1 MSGETREK
9 IVPKTRMAGKTA
21 RKSLSRGVGRKGG
34 LRLEDSVW
42 VVAAAMSMLV
52 DGDGGY
58 EAVLAARRCEA
69 I

>member
-9 IVPKTRMAGKTA
+9 IVPKTRMKGKTA
-21 RKSLSRGVGRKGG
+21 RKSLSRGVGRNGG

-52 DGDGGY
+52 DGDGGS

>member
-9 IVPKTRMAGKTA
+9 MVPKTRMAGKTA
-21 RKSLSRGVGRKGG
+21 RKSLSRGVGRNGG
-34 LRLEDSVW
+34 LRREDSAW

-52 DGDGGY
+52 DGVGS
-58 EAVLAARRCEA
+58 EAVFAARRCTEA

>member
-9 IVPKTRMAGKTA
+9 MVPKMRMAGKTA
-21 RKSLSRGVGRKGG
+21 RKSLSRGVGRNGG
-34 LRLEDSVW
+34 LRREDSAW

-52 DGDGGY
+52 VGGS